1 MGGGGGEGAA
11 SCMRGMC
18 MQAVAGGT
26 AFMAMEDGA
35 GEDAAGAGARRAVSG
50 TL

>member
-1 MGGGGGEGAA
+1 MHEGYVYA
-11 SCMRGMC
+11 SCSRWHW
-18 MQAVAGGT
+18 AGGT
-26 AFMAMEDGA
+26 AFMAMEDDA